1 MGLATGL
8 VALGAGT
15 GAAYGVVTG
24 IMKAEWYFDITTA
37 LVAAAAGI
45 VLTVGLGLAGTW
57 GALAE
62 RPAPMLRRI

>member
-1 MGLATGL
+1 
-8 VALGAGT
+8 
-15 GAAYGVVTG
+15 
-24 IMKAEWYFDITTA
+24 MKAEWYFDITTA